1 MKNILTYLDRN
12 RDSARHDTA
21 VKCTKHVERIIVGVD
36 QRYSVPGL
44 DLDQS
49 EMRTKR
55 TGVMWLTWP
64 GLIIKQQLSW
74 LSGTPSES
82 ESSCPPQKI
91 NPVAFVYGS
100 DNTVL
105 HIV

>member
-21 VKCTKHVERIIVGVD
+21 VKCTEHVERIIVGVD

-49 EMRTKR
+49 EMSTN
-55 TGVMWLTWP
+55 WCLDQSQLTWHSP
-64 GLIIKQQLSW
+64 ALLLRPIL
-74 LSGTPSES
+74 LRR
-82 ESSCPPQKI
+82 
-91 NPVAFVYGS
+91 
-100 DNTVL
+100 L
-105 HIV
+105 